1 MGSRKIIYK
10 IKKNGQLNGQL
21 VIEVGFDI
29 KVTPSQAQV
38 TRVFELLNEDGEG
51 TGRTVNLSPD
61 DFEIAR

>member
-10 IKKNGQLNGQL
+10 IKKNGQL

-29 KVTPSQAQV
+29 KVTPSQAQG
-38 TRVFELLNEDGEG
+38 TRVFELLNEYGEG

-61 DFEIAR
+61 DLDIAR